1 MQVYLVGGAVRDELL
16 GRSVQERDWVV
27 VGATPEELL
36 RQGYRAA
43 GRDFPV
49 FLHPKT
55 HEEYALARL
64 ERKVGPGYRGF
75 TTEYSPAVSLA
86 EDLRRRDLTIN
97 AMARAAD
104 GQIIDPYGGQEDL
117 RLRRLRHVSEA
128 FAEDPVRILRV
139 ARFAARFAPLGFTIA
154 PETQALMQRMVAAGE
169 AAALVSERVWRELE
183 RALGEAQPTRFFEVL
198 AACGALP
205 VLMPELAPPLEPA
218 LAALARAADNG
229 AAPPVRFAALLA
241 DLEATAIEALGTRLR
256 APNDYRELAQLTAR
270 LRTVVQRG
278 GSAPGQMPDDPEWRL
293 ALFELADAFRRPE
306 RFEQWLEV
314 WATRAASAGA
324 PTRAVAAT
332 VQRLRIALATA
343 AQVRLSAAEL
353 GGLQG
358 PAIAAR
364 QRLLRLD
371 ALAALRNTAPLEQA
385 P

>member
-49 FLHPKT
+49 FLHPLT

-104 GQIIDPYGGQEDL
+104 GQIIDPYGGQQDL
-117 RLRRLRHVSEA
+117 RQRRLRHVSDA

-154 PETQALMQRMVAAGE
+154 PETAALMQRMVAAGE

-205 VLMPELAPPLEPA
+205 VLMPELAPQLEPA
-218 LAALARAADNG
+218 LAALARAAGNG
-229 AAPPVRFAALLA
+229 AAPPVRCAALLA
-241 DLEATAIEALGTRLR
+241 GLDEAPLEALCTRLR
-256 APNDYRELAQLTAR
+256 APNEYRELAQLGAR
-270 LRTVVQRG
+270 LRTAVLHG
-278 GSAPGQMPDDPEWRL
+278 GSGPALLPGDPAGLL

-306 RFEQWLEV
+306 RFELWLQV
-314 WATRAASAGA
+314 WAIRAESAGA
-324 PTRAVAAT
+324 PASAVAAT
-332 VQRLRIALATA
+332 GKRLRTALAAA

-353 GGLQG
+353 CGLQG
-358 PAIAAR
+358 PAIAT
-364 QRLLRLD
+364 QLRTVR
-371 ALAALRNTAPLEQA
+371 LAALRRLPPLQQA